1 MHTCGTLVLVRLG
14 EMIRVHTETMI
25 PNGRPDEI
33 TIEPKQIRKRSV
45 QIFLTT
51 LAIVVVTRRERSEP
65 SCECNRDFATVT
77 RSWVGSGRCQ

>member
-33 TIEPKQIRKRSV
+33 TIEPKHSKKVSPD
-45 QIFLTT
+45 LPHD
-51 LAIVVVTRRERSEP
+51 ASD
-65 SCECNRDFATVT
+65 SCCNQA
-77 RSWVGSGRCQ
+77 